1 MILKYN
7 GLGETTC
14 TCFLTPKSWHL
25 KKKVAT
31 EERAVNGEVEM
42 ADTVRQL
49 KQLQCR
55 MRKRGQMGGWM
66 GQGFG
71 VVQCV

>member
-1 MILKYN
+1 MTLKYN

-42 ADTVRQL
+42 ADTVLLRQL

-66 GQGFG
+66 A
-71 VVQCV
+71 

>member
-14 TCFLTPKSWHL
+14 TCFLIPKSWHL